1 MEKRKIQEKE
11 LENWL
16 FSHTDKTYQT
26 FMKKLLP
33 GTENI
38 LGVRLPELR
47 KLAKEIS
54 KGEWKVFL
62 EEKFILNR

>member
-26 FMKKLLP
+26 WNGKHL
-33 GTENI
+33 
-38 LGVRLPELR
+38 
-47 KLAKEIS
+47 
-54 KGEWKVFL
+54 
-62 EEKFILNR
+62 